1 MNLKMT
7 PQLERVLRVFLENPG
22 GPRYGYELM
31 KAAKLA
37 SGTLYPL
44 LTRLEGE
51 QVVTSQW
58 ETPSEDGQRPRRYY
72 QLTGAGA
79 VSARQALAVASD
91 SDRAYSLPRLN
102 PAGMGELASPGGL
115 S

>member
-7 PQLERVLRVFLENPG
+7 PQLERVLRVFLEDAG
-22 GPRYGYELM
+22 APRYGYELM

-51 QVVTSQW
+51 ELVASRW
-58 ETPSEDGQRPRRYY
+58 ETPSGEGQRPRRYY
-72 QLTGAGA
+72 ELTGEG
-79 VSARQALAVASD
+79 VRTARQALAEL
-91 SDRAYSLPRLN
+91 SLARSRGTYGAAR
-102 PAGMGELASPGGL
+102 PATATGSGT
-115 S
+115 

>member
-1 MNLKMT
+1 MSLKMT
-7 PQLERVLRVFLENPG
+7 PQLERVLRVFLEDPS

-51 QVVTSQW
+51 EMVTSAW
-58 ETPSEDGQRPRRYY
+58 ETPSEEGQRPRRYY
-72 QLTGAGA
+72 KLTGEGIRT
-79 VSARQALAVASD
+79 ARQ
-91 SDRAYSLPRLN
+91 
-102 PAGMGELASPGGL
+102 ELAELSHDRPRTTGGTTRPATG
-115 S
+115 SST